1 MPNKERYLMSEQT
14 TKKRRL
20 KKGKLFRFIFCIIS
34 LIFFLFCCIFYGI
47 RLVKYYKIYNP
58 KNEAGEKVEL
68 LSTYVT
74 QKNPVVFE
82 GDGLYRVNGIYM
94 FKGTNVNN
102 YITFSN
108 MLWRI
113 VKINGDN
120 SIDIV
125 LEDPINNLMW
135 NKNLTDYTKS
145 DVHKYLNDVF
155 LKVLDQDKLKK
166 TTICTDIVADI
177 SKITCNTTDEESYV
191 KLLNITDFVNS
202 KNKKTFI
209 NDDGSLWLSD
219 RSKTKAWYAKGTS
232 ISSYDPSESY
242 PIKPVV
248 TLKMDNTRMSG
259 EGTKEDPYTISK
271 PQKELK
277 AGTYVKL
284 GDHPWIVYEVGK
296 ENMKLIL
303 PDLYGT
309 TKYKF
314 DTSSNLFTTT
324 KAGSLAKYLN
334 TTFYSSLPYKDQ
346 LVEDSW
352 YIGAYTT
359 SYKDIYKKEVKAK
372 VGLYNVA
379 DLKFVMMED
388 SYFLLT
394 PDSAGTVYT
403 YGPYMTPSKVSNTKR
418 MRPAIAIKKSKI
430 KSGDGTAQSPF
441 VLEG

>member
-1 MPNKERYLMSEQT
+1 MSEQT
-14 TKKRRL
+14 SRKKRKL

-58 KNEAGEKVEL
+58 KNESGEKVEL

-74 QKNPVVFE
+74 QKNPVIFE

-94 FKGTNVNN
+94 FKGEKVNN
-102 YITFSN
+102 YIRYSN

-125 LEDPINNLMW
+125 LDDPINNLMW
-135 NKNLTDYTKS
+135 NKTLTDYVSS

-155 LKVLDQDKLKK
+155 LKVLEKDALKK
-166 TTICTDIVADI
+166 TSICTDVVSDI
-177 SKITCNTTDEESYV
+177 SKITCNSVNEDSYV

-209 NDDGSLWLSD
+209 NEDGSLWLSD

-232 ISSYDPSESY
+232 VSSYDPSESY

-248 TLKMDNTRMSG
+248 TLKMDNTRVSG
-259 EGTKEDPYTISK
+259 EGTKDDPYTISK
-271 PQKELK
+271 PKKELK
-277 AGTYVKL
+277 PGTYVKL
-284 GDHPWIVYEVGK
+284 GENPWIVYEVGK
-296 ENMKLIL
+296 ENIKLIL
-303 PDLYGT
+303 PVLDGT

-314 DTSSNLFTTT
+314 DTSSNVFNPDRT
-324 KAGSLAKYLN
+324 GSLAKYLN
-334 TTFYSSLPYKDQ
+334 TNFYNSLSYKNQ
-346 LVEDSW
+346 LVEDTW
-352 YIGAYTT
+352 YIGSYTT
-359 SYKDIYKKEVKAK
+359 SYKDVYKKEVKAK
-372 VGLYNVA
+372 VGLYNIA
-379 DLKFVMMED
+379 DLKFVMMDD
-388 SYFLLT
+388 SYYLLT
-394 PDSAGTVYT
+394 PDTAGTVYT
-403 YGPYMTPSKVSNTKR
+403 YGPYLNPSKVTATKR
-418 MRPAIAIKKSKI
+418 IRPAIAIKKANI